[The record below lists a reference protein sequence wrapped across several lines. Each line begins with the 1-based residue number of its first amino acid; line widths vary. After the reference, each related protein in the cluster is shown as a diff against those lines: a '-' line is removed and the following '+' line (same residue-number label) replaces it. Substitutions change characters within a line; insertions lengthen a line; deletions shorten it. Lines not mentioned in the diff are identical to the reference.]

1 MFSEKGKGF
10 LEGEEGNS
18 SGNIY
23 TKEEV
28 KKEIKKEGLKFE
40 IKFYFARL
48 KGGNWLCMLSY

>member
-28 KKEIKKEGLKFE
+28 KKEIKKKGLKFE
-40 IKFYFARL
+40 IEFSFTL
-48 KGGNWLCMLSY
+48 LD